1 MLILFIFITKYKIA
15 TPARYFVTVAGTTMA
30 IKQGIKHGLIKP
42 MPSKDQMVQIYKD
55 KKDEMHKI
63 YQDKKDEMH
72 QKMSDRKQAIRDK
85 YMKK

>member
-1 MLILFIFITKYKIA
+1 V
-15 TPARYFVTVAGTTMA
+15 TPARYVVTLAGTTMA

-55 KKDEMHKI
+55 KKGEMKKI
-63 YQDKKDEMH
+63 YQDKKGEM
-72 QKMSDRKQAIRDK
+72 QQAVADKKQAIRDK